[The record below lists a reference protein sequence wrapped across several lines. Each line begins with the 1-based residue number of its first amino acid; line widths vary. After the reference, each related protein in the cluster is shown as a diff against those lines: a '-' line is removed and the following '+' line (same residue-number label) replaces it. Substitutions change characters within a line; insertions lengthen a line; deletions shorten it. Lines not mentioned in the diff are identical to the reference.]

1 MEEEPDKDSDAT
13 RKYTASDSAGRGS
26 DADARKKRWRKMA
39 YLPGHRRRANAKH
52 PVGKNL

>member
-39 YLPGHRRRANAKH
+39 YLPGHRRNAKH